1 MNGVELV
8 NSYDHEGLGAGR
20 QAALGSIPWLEE
32 NQSERFM
39 VFDFFLKTEGPFE
52 QQTAYLY
59 GIYL

>member
-39 VFDFFLKTEGPFE
+39 VFDFPFE
-52 QQTAYLY
+52 NRRS
-59 GIYL
+59 I